1 MDGLMAAL
9 WIRRIYFAGK
19 NKKKHFQ
26 KIELAKKIVF
36 CKTNK
41 IFKAIATLLEEI
53 LEGNFFHFGNKEAK
67 QQQQRI
73 DLN

>member
-1 MDGLMAAL
+1 LQA
-9 WIRRIYFAGK
+9 RRRRNTSKKLSLQKKLSFAK
-19 NKKKHFQ
+19 Q
-26 KIELAKKIVF
+26 TKI
-36 CKTNK
+36 N
-41 IFKAIATLLEEI
+41 AIATLLEEI